1 MSIISLVSTIND
13 KKIPDVSK
21 DVYFKSVLTSNVVI
35 KPQMFLMGFDNAI
48 LKQLKKNIEGYCMM
62 EGYIRPGSV
71 KLLSRSKGYSTPGN
85 FNGDIEYSVEYEAEL
100 CNPIK
105 DQNIKCVVLDINKM
119 GILAKATP
127 LEIIIIKELHKNKN
141 QFSKIKVGDTIDIKV
156 IEKKFV
162 FRDRKIDVIG
172 ILASDENAKS
182 NAKSENK
189 LELKISKSNS
199 KSNNT
204 NTDDDNNDIDDNVDD
219 DVFDVVE
226 DITVQNTS
234 SDIVDSIADDLST
247 SKDVDKMSLVN

>member
-35 KPQMFLMGFDNAI
+35 NPNMFLMGFDNAI

-85 FNGDIEYSVEYEAEL
+85 FNGNIEYSVEYEADV

-105 DQNIKCVVLDINKM
+105 DQLIKCVVLDINKM

-141 QFSKIKVGDTIDIKV
+141 QFSKIKVGDSIDIKV
-156 IEKKFV
+156 IEKKFM

-172 ILASDENAKS
+172 ILASDENAKPKS
-182 NAKSENK
+182 NSQSENK
-189 LELKISKSNS
+189 LDLKISKSNS

-204 NTDDDNNDIDDNVDD
+204 NTDDNDDDDDD

-247 SKDVDKMSLVN
+247 TKDVDKMSLVN

>member
-71 KLLSRSKGYSTPGN
+71 KLLSRSKGYSTAGN
-85 FNGDIEYSVEYEAEL
+85 FNGDIEYSVEYEADV

-182 NAKSENK
+182 KSNSQSENK
-189 LELKISKSNS
+189 LELKISKSNNS
-199 KSNNT
+199 
-204 NTDDDNNDIDDNVDD
+204 DNDSDNDSDIDDND

>member
-71 KLLSRSKGYSTPGN
+71 KLLSRSKGYSTAGN
-85 FNGDIEYSVEYEAEL
+85 FNGDIEYSVEYEADV

-127 LEIIIIKELHKNKN
+127 LEIIIIKELHKNKSE
-141 QFSKIKVGDTIDIKV
+141 FSKIKVGDMIDVKV

-172 ILASDENAKS
+172 ILASDENAKPKS
-182 NAKSENK
+182 NSQSENK

-204 NTDDDNNDIDDNVDD
+204 NTDDDIDNDIDG

-247 SKDVDKMSLVN
+247 TKDVDKMSLVN

>member
-1 MSIISLVSTIND
+1 MI
-13 KKIPDVSK
+13 KIPDVSK

-35 KPQMFLMGFDNAI
+35 KPGMFLMGFDNAI

-85 FNGDIEYSVEYEAEL
+85 FNGDIEYSVEYEADV

-105 DQNIKCVVLDINKM
+105 DQKIKCVVLDINKM

-162 FRDRKIDVIG
+162 FIDRKIYVIV
-172 ILASDENAKS
+172 ILESDENAKYNS
-182 NAKSENK
+182 KSEKK

-204 NTDDDNNDIDDNVDD
+204 NTNTDDNNSDIDDD

-226 DITVQNTS
+226 DITVKNTS

-247 SKDVDKMSLVN
+247 TKDVDKMSLVN

>member
-62 EGYIRPGSV
+62 VGYIRPGSV

-85 FNGDIEYSVEYEAEL
+85 FNGDIEYSVEYEADV

-182 NAKSENK
+182 KSNSQSENK
-189 LELKISKSNS
+189 LELKISKSNNS
-199 KSNNT
+199 
-204 NTDDDNNDIDDNVDD
+204 DNDSDNDSDIDDND